1 MKISVIRKNTYFFG
15 VHTLKYVFVFRK
27 HCLLITF
34 KTGHIDSL
42 GISESV
48 HYKNNFLLNK
58 LRLLINSCRRILYD
72 RETWHLIFF
81 LDLFKIF
88 LNSLLH
94 CLTASQYILVS
105 GNLKKCLLVFFLQ
118 SFYFESDQFV
128 KTEFKNC
135 SRLSLCKM
143 KFGSIIPGLL

>member
-15 VHTLKYVFVFRK
+15 VHALKYIFVFRK

-34 KTGHIDSL
+34 KTGHI
-42 GISESV
+42 
-48 HYKNNFLLNK
+48 LLNK

-118 SFYFESDQFV
+118 SFYFESNQFV

-135 SRLSLCKM
+135 RRLSLRKM
-143 KFGSIIPGLL
+143 KFCSIIPGLL